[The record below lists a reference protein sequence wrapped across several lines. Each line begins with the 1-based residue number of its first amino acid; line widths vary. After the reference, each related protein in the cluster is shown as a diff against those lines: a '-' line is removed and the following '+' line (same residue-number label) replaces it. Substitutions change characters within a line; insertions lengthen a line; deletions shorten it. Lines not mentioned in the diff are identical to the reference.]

1 LKGNSKKGERVIDFP
16 EVWEG
21 INMRFQYIEQAIHG
35 GIFNKEGGRNGC
47 EISSRGK
54 SKSYSM
60 ASMMSKRF
68 VIGESEEVNEKV
80 KCMVTAY

>member
-1 LKGNSKKGERVIDFP
+1 VNIEYSHKEKCKCVTVDNQSHCYLIGDFVITH
-16 EVWEG
+16 
-21 INMRFQYIEQAIHG
+21 N
-35 GIFNKEGGRNGC
+35 
-47 EISSRGK
+47 